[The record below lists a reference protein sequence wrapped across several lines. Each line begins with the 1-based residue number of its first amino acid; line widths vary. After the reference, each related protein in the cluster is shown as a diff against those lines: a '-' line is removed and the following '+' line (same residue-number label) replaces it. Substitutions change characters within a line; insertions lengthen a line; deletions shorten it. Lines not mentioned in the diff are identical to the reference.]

1 MRLRRFKIAQEFDH
15 NIVIREL
22 KKGKKLSCW
31 MWYTFPQIR
40 GLGFSPT
47 AKYYEIQSK
56 YELRTFANDPYLA
69 QNLEECINVILSLRT
84 NDPIRVFGEID
95 AVKLQSSMT
104 LFLHNRKFKYLA
116 DKVLNKFFKGERDIR
131 SEVIFQT
138 LK

>member
-1 MRLRRFKIAQEFDH
+1 
-15 NIVIREL
+15 
-22 KKGKKLSCW
+22 

-40 GLGFSPT
+40 GLGYSPT

-131 SEVIFQT
+131 SEAIFQT